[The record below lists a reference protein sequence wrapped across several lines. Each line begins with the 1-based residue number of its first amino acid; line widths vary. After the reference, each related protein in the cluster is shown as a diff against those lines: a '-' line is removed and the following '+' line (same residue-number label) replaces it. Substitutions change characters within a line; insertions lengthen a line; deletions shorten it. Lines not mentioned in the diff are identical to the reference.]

1 MAKACSTNVLIALR
15 ARWVNPAKRLL
26 WLLGCSDE
34 DEAPASL
41 PPSER
46 EALASEGAT
55 VLKRVDGGMLL
66 GASKLEGP
74 VSGDKVNDA
83 VVLDIVPVVRCAAGR
98 SVKARRQ
105 QRNLLWRG
113 YG

>member
-1 MAKACSTNVLIALR
+1 MSAKACSTKVLIALR

-34 DEAPASL
+34 EEAPASL

-46 EALASEGAT
+46 EALASDGAT
-55 VLKRVDGGMLL
+55 VLRRVDGGML

-74 VSGDKVNDA
+74 VSGDKVKDA
-83 VVLDIVPVVRCAAGR
+83 VVLDILPVVRCAAG
-98 SVKARRQ
+98 VC
-105 QRNLLWRG
+105 
-113 YG
+113 

>member
-1 MAKACSTNVLIALR
+1 MGVVVVAKACLTTLLTALR

-26 WLLGCSDE
+26 WLLVCSDE
-34 DEAPASL
+34 EETPASL

-46 EALASEGAT
+46 EALATEGAT

-74 VSGDKVNDA
+74 VSGESVNDA
-83 VVLDIVPVVRCAAGR
+83 VVLDIASAVRCAA
-98 SVKARRQ
+98 
-105 QRNLLWRG
+105 
-113 YG
+113 